1 MWYST
6 QQSVAV
12 GSWRGQRI
20 TGGPRLAVAMDT
32 VSSESAGT
40 VGSGVAQSQSLSVD
54 AAASSGQSSDADAY
68 DTLYALDSFVG
79 PSTLSVGARSSPG
92 ADALYADDS
101 FEEFDVPESRSRTSS
116 LCVEPADS
124 DARSRASSLSEQGP
138 WTGAVPVDLSQP
150 EPQWQPEP
158 EPEPAPEP
166 AAPRSPPRDS
176 EFAARDAP
184 CARKSK
190 SC

>member
-124 DARSRASSLSEQGP
+124 DTDHATVLLG
-138 WTGAVPVDLSQP
+138 
-150 EPQWQPEP
+150 
-158 EPEPAPEP
+158 P
-166 AAPRSPPRDS
+166 AADVAEAHRTHLEQHVVR
-176 EFAARDAP
+176 ELLVR
-184 CARKSK
+184 
-190 SC
+190 